1 MTVFA
6 GKIAFLDLGL
16 GRVSLSAAHVS
27 QDCSICLKPL
37 AVHHNHASP
46 RSVLRGY
53 HDAVRVSA
61 CGHMH
66 GEACLKAWLDVGNS
80 CPTCNRVLF
89 ERGNDPITQRE
100 VNELMYVLGPEY
112 REARVMAAIVGM
124 AQKKEKEQAALRRY
138 HEQEAAKQKMKDANA
153 RDEEF
158 SPSDDDFLDSKD
170 EMDYED
176 SGDEEYVVDEEG
188 D

>member
-1 MTVFA
+1 
-6 GKIAFLDLGL
+6 
-16 GRVSLSAAHVS
+16 
-27 QDCSICLKPL
+27 
-37 AVHHNHASP
+37 
-46 RSVLRGY
+46 
-53 HDAVRVSA
+53 
-61 CGHMH
+61 
-66 GEACLKAWLDVGNS
+66 
-80 CPTCNRVLF
+80 
-89 ERGNDPITQRE
+89 
-100 VNELMYVLGPEY
+100 MYVLGPEY

-124 AQKKEKEQAALRRY
+124 AQEKEKEQAALRRY

-158 SPSDDDFLDSKD
+158 SLRDDDFLDSKD